1 MAELEGTTD
10 TGETPADATNS
21 TAVEVVE
28 VPVNLAEQYTDYE
41 SFTLFIGISLS
52 VFGLVP
58 FLIFLYPVWYGI
70 TAEYRTIITT
80 KH

>member
-1 MAELEGTTD
+1 MELDSVRLKMAEQSRLR
-10 TGETPADATNS
+10 
-21 TAVEVVE
+21 AVAE
-28 VPVNLAEQYTDYE
+28 NLAEQYADYE